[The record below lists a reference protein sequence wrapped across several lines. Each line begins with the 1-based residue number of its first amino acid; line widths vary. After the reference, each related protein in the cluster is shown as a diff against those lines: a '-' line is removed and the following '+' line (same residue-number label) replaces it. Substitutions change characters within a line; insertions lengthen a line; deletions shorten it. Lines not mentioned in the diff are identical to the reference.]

1 MDKNNF
7 QEASKY
13 GTFPLS
19 IFLKIKGSMSGF
31 ISNPQAV
38 HLNLSCLR
46 RLPLSMFPQLETLA
60 MYIVDLLLQIV
71 CHLAL

>member
-31 ISNPQAV
+31 VSNPQAV

-46 RLPLSMFPQLETLA
+46 RLPLSMFPQLEHSLF
-60 MYIVDLLLQIV
+60 
-71 CHLAL
+71 

>member
-19 IFLKIKGSMSGF
+19 IFLKIKGSISGF
-31 ISNPQAV
+31 VSNPQAV
-38 HLNLSCLR
+38 HLNLSCLG
-46 RLPLSMFPQLETLA
+46 RLFLSIFPQCEHSLF
-60 MYIVDLLLQIV
+60 
-71 CHLAL
+71 

>member
-19 IFLKIKGSMSGF
+19 IFLKIKGSISGF
-31 ISNPQAV
+31 IPNLQAV
-38 HLNLSCLR
+38 QLNLSCLE
-46 RLPLSMFPQLETLA
+46 RLVLFIINVLF
-60 MYIVDLLLQIV
+60 IVFWK
-71 CHLAL
+71 CRK

>member
-19 IFLKIKGSMSGF
+19 IFLKIKGRISGF
-31 ISNPQAV
+31 ISKLQAV
-38 HLNLSCLR
+38 HLNLSCLG
-46 RLPLSMFPQLETLA
+46 RLFLSMFPQTE
-60 MYIVDLLLQIV
+60 
-71 CHLAL
+71 HS